1 MINCNPTIAVGKS
14 GGIIAMGVVGN
25 FNARQQ
31 SFDISFWQEK
41 LGPGQLVVAILR
53 PGESIPYAVSD
64 VTISGSIATWTF
76 SETDTAKSGYGRVF
90 LTYSGTDFKDATT
103 DYSCFVAK
111 NSAPTGE
118 VPSGLDSWYQDMLD
132 AAGAAESS
140 KDAAEKAIRHAPRI
154 GENGNWWIWDAE
166 LEEYVDTGD
175 PSRGEPGATGDQGP
189 QGIQGP
195 QGETGPQ
202 GPVGETGP
210 AGPAGP
216 QGPKGDTGDA
226 GPTGPQGPQGIQG
239 ETGPQGPVGETG
251 PAGPAG
257 PQGPKGEKG
266 DTGSIPDSAW
276 IRKTASGDIATFD
289 DGADDVPVK
298 QLTVSI
304 APIQSGSGNPSPS
317 NIRPISGWTGAVVTR
332 TGKNL
337 IDAANYEIP
346 NNSASG
352 NVVWQ
357 GSLTG
362 AFFLSADISKVTSVT
377 YPDARFV
384 SVSVNGN
391 KTFYSYNQLLAGI
404 AVSGTVTKITVCG
417 FLAYARVTGIISF
430 QLELG
435 STATDYEPYTGT
447 TLPIIFPSSA
457 GTVYGGSLDVLAG
470 TLTVTHGQISS
481 YNGETLPGA
490 WISDRDVYTAG
501 TTPTTG
507 AQVVYELAE
516 PVVYQLTPE
525 QVETLLGV
533 NNIWADCGSVEVTY
547 CADATIAYEH
557 LDHETA
563 KKSMLA
569 RVEDGMTATQ
579 NYTTGD
585 LLIVEDTLYRVTA
598 AIPNGGAITLG
609 TNVTATTMAAEIAA
623 SGDGGG
629 GSSITVD
636 SALSSTSKNPVQ
648 NKVIKAALDAKATAT
663 SVPVSGSVSNAGVLS
678 FANSAGT
685 QLFSVQLPLY
695 AGGVD

>member
-1 MINCNPTIAVGKS
+1 MINCNPTIVVGK
-14 GGIIAMGVVGN
+14 GGGPIVMGVVGN

-31 SFDISFWQEK
+31 SFDISFWQDK
-41 LGPGQLVVAILR
+41 LGPGQLVVALLR
-53 PGESIPYAVSD
+53 PGDSIPYAVSD
-64 VTISGSIATWTF
+64 VIISGSIATWTF
-76 SETDTAKSGYGRVF
+76 SETDTAKSGYGKVF
-90 LTYSGTDFKDATT
+90 LTYSGADFKDATT

-118 VPSGLDSWYQDMLD
+118 VPSDLESWYQSMLD
-132 AAGAAESS
+132 AAAAAKESETAAADSASAAADSAAAAE
-140 KDAAEKAIRHAPRI
+140 AAQQHGPMI
-154 GENGNWWIWDAE
+154 GQNGNWWIWDAE

-202 GPVGETGP
+202 GPAGETGP

-216 QGPKGDTGDA
+216 QGPKGDTG
-226 GPTGPQGPQGIQG
+226 
-239 ETGPQGPVGETG
+239 
-251 PAGPAG
+251 
-257 PQGPKGEKG
+257 
-266 DTGSIPDSAW
+266 SIPDSAW
-276 IRKTASGDIATFD
+276 IHKTASGDIATFD

-298 QLTVSI
+298 SLTVSI
-304 APIQSGSGNPSPS
+304 APIQSGSGTPSAE
-317 NIRPISGWTGAVVTR
+317 NVRPISGWTGAEVTR

-346 NNSASG
+346 DNSSSSS
-352 NVVWQ
+352 VVWQ

-362 AFFLSADISKVTSVT
+362 AFILSADISKVTAAT

-384 SVSVNGN
+384 SVRANGN
-391 KTFYSYNQLLAGI
+391 TAFYSYNQLLSGI
-404 AVSGTVTKITVCG
+404 AVSGTVTKITAYG
-417 FLAYARVTGIISF
+417 SLAYARVTGIISF

-435 STATDYEPYTGT
+435 STATSYEPYTGT

-470 TLTVTHGQISS
+470 TLTVTHGQIPS

-516 PVVYQLTPE
+516 PVVYQLTP
-525 QVETLLGV
+525 VEIKTLLGQ
-533 NNIWADCGSVEVTY
+533 NNIWADCGTADVTY

-557 LDHETA
+557 LDQETA

-569 RVEDGMTATQ
+569 RVEDGMTASQ

-585 LLIVEDTLYRVTA
+585 LLIVKDTLYRVTA
-598 AIPNGGAITLG
+598 AIPNGGVITLG
-609 TNVTATTMAAEIAA
+609 TNVTVTTMAAEIAA
-623 SGDGGG
+623 SGG
-629 GSSITVD
+629 GSGGSITVD
-636 SALSSTSKNPVQ
+636 SALSSTSENPVQ
-648 NKVIKAALDAKATAT
+648 NKVIKAALDTKAAT
-663 SVPVSGSVSNAGVLS
+663 SSVPASASVSNAGVLS
-678 FANSAGT
+678 FANGAGT